1 MPCSKR
7 ITWIIRAYTN
17 GPEWT
22 KQYLDDVHA
31 QGSNFNSGQMW
42 YKASERNSR
51 WIQTSLAHG
60 VMCTPNCGL
69 EQNVLHD
76 AAKRASVGDT
86 ELNIK
91 PYTLNIQPLPITYAT
106 FAVERRPATRLGS
119 HQTHGRMEVVPHVLR
134 GI

>member
-1 MPCSKR
+1 MDYHG
-7 ITWIIRAYTN
+7 AYTN
-17 GPEWT
+17 GPGWT
-22 KQYLDDVHA
+22 KQYLDGVHA
-31 QGSNFNSGQMW
+31 KESNFNSGQMW
-42 YKASERNSR
+42 YKASERTSR

-76 AAKRASVGDT
+76 AAKQASVGDT

-91 PYTLNIQPLPITYAT
+91 PYTLNIQPLPITCAKR
-106 FAVERRPATRLGS
+106 FAVERRTFLRLGS
-119 HQTHGRMEVVPHVLR
+119 RQTHGRMEVVAHVLR